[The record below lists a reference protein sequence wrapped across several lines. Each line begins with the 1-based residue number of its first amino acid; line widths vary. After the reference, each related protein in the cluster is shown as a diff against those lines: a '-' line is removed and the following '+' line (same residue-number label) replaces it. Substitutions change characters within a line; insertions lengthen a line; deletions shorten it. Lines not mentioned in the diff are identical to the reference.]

1 MIVNNLITYCFD
13 QQMMQRFQAAKTK
26 KTAQRALLLN
36 IPIVFV
42 LVTLCCSVGLI
53 VYANFYNC
61 DPLTKPDNRIKNPNQ
76 LVPYFVINNLYMI
89 PGVAGLFLGALFC
102 ASLSSVSSSLNS
114 QSSII
119 WTDFLCIFAYFKQFD
134 DTQSLRT
141 NKLIVLI
148 CGLVSTALSFA
159 VSVIGGNLIQISS
172 ILNGAFVAPLT
183 GLFVLGLFF
192 SISNS
197 VGAIAGT
204 VCGFI
209 ASCWISFG
217 VFIVKPT
224 FPKLSTSIE
233 GCSGYETTMNM
244 TTLTSFQYYSST
256 KTPELDLGFNKF
268 YYLSYM
274 WYTTFGT
281 LVTVFFGL
289 LFSLVTKKWDKH
301 NNQAFVLLDFFGFIK
316 IFKSFSKKLSNK

>member
-1 MIVNNLITYCFD
+1 
-13 QQMMQRFQAAKTK
+13 
-26 KTAQRALLLN
+26 
-36 IPIVFV
+36 
-42 LVTLCCSVGLI
+42 
-53 VYANFYNC
+53 
-61 DPLTKPDNRIKNPNQ
+61 
-76 LVPYFVINNLYMI
+76 MI

-233 GCSGYETTMNM
+233 GCSGYETTNM
-244 TTLTSFQYYSST
+244 TTLTSFQFYSST
-256 KTPELDLGFNKF
+256 ETPELNLGFNKF

-281 LVTVFFGL
+281 LVTVVFGL